1 MIIFIQTII
10 VWKDLCK
17 VILKL
22 WRTKL
27 GMTWG
32 WISERIVIFGWPN
45 PFSIVLWGQHF
56 VRMSVK
62 RGHEITLVWQV
73 FVMLC
78 VKSFDYKATM
88 TALIND
94 LFVFVLSV
102 CFCECV
108 CVNCPEASAT
118 SFTLWSLPIVTPT
131 VGQTTA
137 EYTLTK
143 LTFVL
148 WGHAHSS
155 SKFSSIH

>member
-1 MIIFIQTII
+1 
-10 VWKDLCK
+10 
-17 VILKL
+17 
-22 WRTKL
+22 
-27 GMTWG
+27 
-32 WISERIVIFGWPN
+32 
-45 PFSIVLWGQHF
+45 
-56 VRMSVK
+56 MSVK

-94 LFVFVLSV
+94 LCVFVLSV

-108 CVNCPEASAT
+108 RVLIVQRRSAT

-148 WGHAHSS
+148 WGHAHNSQS
-155 SKFSSIH
+155 HAVLNCKFNSIHYNIKNIAFFRQIKPKEIVTIQWYQASIIRLAAKSVYWNGLFHSMTLSLK